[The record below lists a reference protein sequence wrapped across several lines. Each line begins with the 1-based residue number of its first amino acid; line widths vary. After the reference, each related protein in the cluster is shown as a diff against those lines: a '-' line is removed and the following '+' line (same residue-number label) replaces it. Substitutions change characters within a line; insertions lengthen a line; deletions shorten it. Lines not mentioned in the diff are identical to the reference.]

1 MTTVTLSDNSIELKT
16 FLNTCQTGDIL
27 LYNSKYWYSR
37 LIEMATGSLFSH
49 IAIILRDPTF
59 INTKLKGLYILE
71 SSYEDIPDS
80 NTGKKVWGVQIIPL
94 QHVLDEYKNSYIGNL
109 YYRKLEADKSPKF
122 YTTLTECINHV
133 EGDKYDLNPIDWMKA
148 KYNIQLGDIHKDT
161 TFWCSALVGY
171 VYCCLGY
178 IDKNTPWTI
187 LPPKKFSHYEND
199 KLTFTNCV
207 LHPEKCITMT

>member
-1 MTTVTLSDNSIELKT
+1 MDKVSLTDNSIHLND

-27 LYNSKYWYSR
+27 LYNSSYWYSR
-37 LIEMATGSLFSH
+37 LIELATGSLFSH
-49 IAIILRDPTF
+49 IAIILRDPTY
-59 INTKLKGLYILE
+59 INPKLTGLYILE

-94 QHVLDEYKNSYIGNL
+94 QHVIDGYKNSYMGNL
-109 YYRKLEADKSPKF
+109 YYRKLESEKTEEF
-122 YTTLTECINHV
+122 YTTLTKCINHV
-133 EGDKYDLNPIDWMKA
+133 EGDKYDMNPIDWLKA
-148 KYNIQLGDIHKDT
+148 KYDIQLGNIHKDS
-161 TFWCSALVGY
+161 TFWCAALVGY
-171 VYCCLGY
+171 VYSCLGY

-207 LHPEKCITMT
+207 LHPEIYINMS

>member
-1 MTTVTLSDNSIELKT
+1 MTTMTLSDSSIELKN

-178 IDKNTPWTI
+178 IDKDTPWTI

-199 KLTFTNCV
+199 NLTFTNCV
-207 LHPEKCITMT
+207 LHPEKCITMG